1 MKVNRIG
8 TDQQRRYHIRGDTLS
23 IGAPLFL
30 CRVLNPERARRTD
43 QASGPA
49 PSIETLASPGS
60 GGGIA
65 AIAPKMESFI
75 EANVTPGEYAL
86 FCMATAPD
94 GRSHMEHGMI
104 RQISAH

>member
-1 MKVNRIG
+1 VK
-8 TDQQRRYHIRGDTLS
+8 Y
-23 IGAPLFL
+23 
-30 CRVLNPERARRTD
+30 
-43 QASGPA
+43 
-49 PSIETLASPGS
+49 LAFGS

-75 EANVTPGEYAL
+75 EASITPSEYAL

-104 RQISAH
+104 RQVSAH